1 MNIDIHIADK
11 QHDATIEQLIHD
23 RLELVVGR
31 FDDRLARIEVR
42 VRDDNA
48 HKGGIDQT
56 CSIDAHLI
64 PRGMLHVQATE
75 QDTQEAIIK
84 AIHRLESVVA
94 KTVDRGHHSSSIR
107 HRQGGLRQETNKL
120 TEGQVE
126 M

>member
-1 MNIDIHIADK
+1 MNLDIHITNGQDNA
-11 QHDATIEQLIHD
+11 EQFIRD

-31 FDDRLARIEVR
+31 FQDRLSTIEVR

-48 HKGGIDQT
+48 HKGGIDKT
-56 CSIDAHLI
+56 CSIDAHLV

-75 QDTQEAIIK
+75 QEVQAAVIK

-107 HRQGGLRQETNKL
+107 HSQGGARQETNKM
-120 TEGQVE
+120 TDS
-126 M
+126 